1 METEQPIEQLRS
13 LDICESLRLKL
24 LGNVIVIQ
32 PLANTFLTVGGI
44 ILDDEFELSDYETK
58 MHRLS
63 IVCNSIRWITREE
76 FRGRLV
82 DASDLTSDSY
92 KFAMLYKDK
101 LLIFEYQFETNSY
114 QISIKES
121 VTNDNDSASYHLTGS
136 ITSSRHSL
144 EQDVDN
150 LIDEFESR
158 KQHSKGKGEQ
168 TK

>member
-1 METEQPIEQLRS
+1 MEAERLIEQLASFDVCNS
-13 LDICESLRLKL
+13 LKLKL
-24 LGNVIVIQ
+24 LGNVIAIQ

-44 ILDDEFELSDYETK
+44 ILDEDFELSDYETK
-58 MHRLS
+58 IQKLS
-63 IVCNSIRWITREE
+63 VVCNSLRSIVREE

-82 DASDLTSDSY
+82 DASHLTRDSY

-101 LLIFEYQFETNSY
+101 LLSFEYQFDTNNY

-121 VTNDNDSASYHLTGS
+121 ATNDNDSASYHLTGS

-144 EQDVDN
+144 KQDVDN
-150 LIDEFESR
+150 LVDEFENR
-158 KQHSKGKGEQ
+158 KKQAKGEQ

>member
-1 METEQPIEQLRS
+1 MEAEQLIEQLKS
-13 LDICESLRLKL
+13 FDICNSLKLKL
-24 LGNVIVIQ
+24 LGNVIAIQ

-44 ILDDEFELSDYETK
+44 ILDEDFELSDYETK
-58 MHRLS
+58 IHKLSVACNSLRS
-63 IVCNSIRWITREE
+63 IVREE

-82 DASDLTSDSY
+82 DVSDLTSESY
-92 KFAMLYKDK
+92 KFIMLHKDK
-101 LLIFEYQFETNSY
+101 LLSFEYQFESNNY

-144 EQDVDN
+144 KQDVDD
-150 LIDEFESR
+150 LVDEFDIR
-158 KQHSKGKGEQ
+158 KQQTKGEQ

>member
-1 METEQPIEQLRS
+1 MEAEQLIEQLKS
-13 LDICESLRLKL
+13 FDICNSLKLKL
-24 LGNVIVIQ
+24 LGNVIAIQ

-44 ILDDEFELSDYETK
+44 ILDEDFELSDYETK
-58 MHRLS
+58 IHKLS
-63 IVCNSIRWITREE
+63 VACNSLRAIVREE

-82 DASDLTSDSY
+82 DTFDLTNDSY
-92 KFAMLYKDK
+92 KFVMLYKDK
-101 LLIFEYQFETNSY
+101 LLSFEYRFESNNY

-144 EQDVDN
+144 KQDVDD
-150 LIDEFESR
+150 LVDEFENR
-158 KQHSKGKGEQ
+158 KKQAKGEQ

>member
-1 METEQPIEQLRS
+1 MEAERLIEQLTSFDVCNS
-13 LDICESLRLKL
+13 LKLKL
-24 LGNVIVIQ
+24 LGNVIAIQ

-44 ILDDEFELSDYETK
+44 ILDEDFELSDYETK
-58 MHRLS
+58 IQKLSVACNSLRS
-63 IVCNSIRWITREE
+63 IVREE

-82 DASDLTSDSY
+82 DASHLTRDSY
-92 KFAMLYKDK
+92 KFAMLYKGK
-101 LLIFEYQFETNSY
+101 LLSFEYQFDTNNY

-144 EQDVDN
+144 KQDVDN
-150 LIDEFESR
+150 LVDEFENR
-158 KQHSKGKGEQ
+158 KKQAKGEQ

>member
-1 METEQPIEQLRS
+1 MEAERLIEQLASFDVCNS
-13 LDICESLRLKL
+13 LKLRL
-24 LGNVIVIQ
+24 LGNVIAIQ

-44 ILDDEFELSDYETK
+44 ILDEDFELSDYETK
-58 MHRLS
+58 IQKLSVACNSLRS
-63 IVCNSIRWITREE
+63 IVREE

-82 DASDLTSDSY
+82 DASHLMRDSY

-101 LLIFEYQFETNSY
+101 LLSFEYQFDTNNY

-144 EQDVDN
+144 KQDVDN
-150 LIDEFESR
+150 LVDEFENR
-158 KQHSKGKGEQ
+158 KKQAKGEQ